1 MKKTKIFLSS
11 LATTAVILFSNAGTA
26 LAQITAP
33 DIGQVGGSNLKTV
46 IIGIGNWALGIAG
59 AIAVVF
65 LIYGGIL
72 YITGGEK
79 GAEAGKKLLIN
90 AIIGL
95 AIIALAG
102 LIVRV
107 VIGALETI

>member
-1 MKKTKIFLSS
+1 MKQTKIFLSS
-11 LATTAVILFSNAGTA
+11 LATTAIILFSNAGTA
-26 LAQITAP
+26 LAQISAP
-33 DIGQVGGSNLKTV
+33 DIGQVGGKNLKT
-46 IIGIGNWALGIAG
+46 IIISIGNWALGIAG

-79 GAEAGKKLLIN
+79 GAEAGKKILIN

-102 LIVRV
+102 FIVRM
-107 VIGALETI
+107 VIDVLGA